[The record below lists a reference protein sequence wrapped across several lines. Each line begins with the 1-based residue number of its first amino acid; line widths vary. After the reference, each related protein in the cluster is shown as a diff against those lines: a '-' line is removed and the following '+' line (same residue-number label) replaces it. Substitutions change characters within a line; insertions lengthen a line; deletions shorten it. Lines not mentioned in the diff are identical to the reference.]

1 MVSTTLF
8 SSRNAKAAL
17 ALQAATGCPRGTCYA
32 GAELQR
38 PEVMTMSLH

>member
-17 ALQAATGCPRGTCYA
+17 ALQATGCPRGTCYA